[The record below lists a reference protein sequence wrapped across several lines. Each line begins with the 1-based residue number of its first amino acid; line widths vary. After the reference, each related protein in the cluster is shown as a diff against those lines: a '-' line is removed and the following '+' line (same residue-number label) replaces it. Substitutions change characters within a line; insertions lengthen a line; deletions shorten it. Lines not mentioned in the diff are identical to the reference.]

1 MDFRDHLVF
10 AEKQIAQAEAPSSSL
25 LDISL
30 YLIPSILLSWIAI
43 EAFVNSVIDDLN
55 QVPPDLFFL
64 HEKAFLLEKKVT
76 FCEKGKQLGKFMI
89 DRASEYHRLEDKIFF
104 LIAKFGKM
112 DDDFKGKKLWQEFE
126 KFREDRNYIVHPR
139 RSSEFTLDIEKARH
153 YLSLSKDIIS
163 LISKHVRK
171 KRVEF

>member
-55 QVPPDLFFL
+55 QVPLDLFFL

-76 FCEKGKQLGKFMI
+76 F
-89 DRASEYHRLEDKIFF
+89 
-104 LIAKFGKM
+104 
-112 DDDFKGKKLWQEFE
+112 
-126 KFREDRNYIVHPR
+126 
-139 RSSEFTLDIEKARH
+139 
-153 YLSLSKDIIS
+153 
-163 LISKHVRK
+163 
-171 KRVEF
+171 

>member
-104 LIAKFGKM
+104 SSQNLARWMMILKV
-112 DDDFKGKKLWQEFE
+112 
-126 KFREDRNYIVHPR
+126 RNYGRNLRSLR
-139 RSSEFTLDIEKARH
+139 RIGTT
-153 YLSLSKDIIS
+153 
-163 LISKHVRK
+163 
-171 KRVEF
+171 